1 MAVRLG
7 GGITMRLEKSKSLW
21 DEFKSFAVQ
30 GNVVDLAIGVIIGGA
45 FGKIVTSLVNDIIM
59 PLLGLITGGI
69 NLTEA
74 KWVIRE
80 AVSEEIP
87 ELSLNYGQFLQNI
100 IDFLIIAFSIFMAIR
115 LFNRLTKKRK
125 EEEEPPAEPEPSK
138 EELLLTEI
146 RDILKEQ
153 RN

>member
-1 MAVRLG
+1 
-7 GGITMRLEKSKSLW
+7 MRLDEKGKSLW
-21 DEFKSFAVQ
+21 EEFKSFAIQ

-74 KWVIRE
+74 KWVIRQ
-80 AVSEEIP
+80 AVNEDVP

-100 IDFLIIAFSIFMAIR
+100 VDFLIISFSIFMAIR
-115 LFNRLTKKRK
+115 LFNRLAKKH
-125 EEEEPPAEPEPSK
+125 EEEQEESAAKPEPSK

-153 RN
+153 KN

>member
-21 DEFKSFAVQ
+21 EEFKSFAVQ

-59 PLLGLITGGI
+59 PLLGLIIGGI

-80 AVSEEIP
+80 AMSEEIP

-153 RN
+153 R